1 MAKLMST
8 EEFLELAPK
17 KLMWV
22 VKKGFRR
29 AKELEKISPT
39 TATLVYCGKNVA
51 FEFSLDVRDQCI
63 DAEVIKVKYGRLL
76 RNLDGGYS
84 SGIYNHLVKKEGYR
98 GSPTGTRAQLPETSK
113 LDQAIDGWIS
123 LLDTAGSNLLE
134 DEAGAF
140 D

>member
-17 KLMWV
+17 KLTWL

-51 FEFSLDVRDQCI
+51 FEFNLDVRDQCI
-63 DAEVIKVKYGRLL
+63 DAEVIKVKCGRLL
-76 RNLDGGYS
+76 RNSDGGYS
-84 SGIYNHLVKKEGYR
+84 SGIFNYFVKKEGYR
-98 GSPTGTRAQLPETSK
+98 GSPTGTQANLPESSK

-123 LLDTAGSNLLE
+123 LLDMAGSNLLNDE
-134 DEAGAF
+134 DGTF